1 MIFDLHVHS
10 RCSPRC
16 GYMQPEEIVKTAI
29 KKGLDGIAVT
39 DHNTIAG
46 GIRAKAFETRD
57 FRVIV
62 GSEVLTDRGEVI
74 GLFLS
79 EEVAPGNFEDVV
91 AAIRDQGGFV
101 ILPHPFDRL
110 RSTALHPQP
119 ADVGQIDA
127 VEGFNARCI
136 FQADNLTA
144 AEFGREHNLAV
155 VAGSDAHFPGEIG
168 RAGIRTE
175 NDDLEECIRSR
186 DFQTLGSRSSL
197 LTHCRSKGLIL
208 CRRRKSF

>member
-1 MIFDLHVHS
+1 
-10 RCSPRC
+10 
-16 GYMQPEEIVKTAI
+16 MQPEEIVRTAI
-29 KKGLDGIAVT
+29 KKGLAGVAVT

-91 AAIRDQGGFV
+91 AAIRDQSGV
-101 ILPHPFDRL
+101 VVLPHPFDRL

-119 ADVGQIDA
+119 ADVGQIDGI
-127 VEGFNARCI
+127 EGFNARCI
-136 FQADNLTA
+136 FESDNRAA
-144 AEFGREHNLAV
+144 AEFGREHNLIV

-168 RAGIRTE
+168 RAGIRIGG
-175 NDDLEECIRSR
+175 DDPEECLRSR
-186 DFQTLGSRSSL
+186 DFQTFGSRSSL

-208 CRRRKSF
+208 CRKIKSF

>member
-10 RCSPRC
+10 RYSPRC

-62 GSEVLTDRGEVI
+62 GSEIATDRGEVI

-101 ILPHPFDRL
+101 VLPHPFDRL

-119 ADVGQIDA
+119 EDVGQIDGI
-127 VEGFNARCI
+127 EGFNARCI
-136 FQADNLTA
+136 FQADNRAA

-155 VAGSDAHFPGEIG
+155 IAGSDAHFPGEIG
-168 RAGIRTE
+168 RAGIRLDGE
-175 NDDLEECIRSR
+175 PEECLQSR
-186 DFQTLGSRSSL
+186 DFQAFGRRSSFL
-197 LTHCRSKGLIL
+197 NHCRSKGLIL

>member
-1 MIFDLHVHS
+1 
-10 RCSPRC
+10 
-16 GYMQPEEIVKTAI
+16 MQPEEIVKTAI

-46 GIRAKAFETRD
+46 GIRAKEFETND
-57 FRVIV
+57 FRIIV
-62 GSEVLTDRGEVI
+62 GSEVMTDRGEVI

-101 ILPHPFDRL
+101 VLPHPFDQL

-119 ADVGQIDA
+119 EDVGQIDGI
-127 VEGFNARCI
+127 EGFNARCI
-136 FQADNLTA
+136 FQADNRAA
-144 AEFGREHNLAV
+144 AEFGRKHNLAI

-175 NDDLEECIRSR
+175 SDDLEECIRSR
-186 DFQTLGSRSSL
+186 DFQTFGSRSSL

>member
-1 MIFDLHVHS
+1 
-10 RCSPRC
+10 
-16 GYMQPEEIVKTAI
+16 MQPEEIVRTAI
-29 KKGLDGIAVT
+29 KKGLGGVAVT

-46 GIRAKAFETRD
+46 GLRTKEFETKD

-62 GSEVLTDRGEVI
+62 GSEVMTERGEVI

-79 EEVAPGNFEDVV
+79 EEVAPGNFGDVI

-119 ADVGQIDA
+119 EDARQIDA
-127 VEGFNARCI
+127 IEGFNARCI
-136 FQADNLTA
+136 FQADNRA
-144 AEFGREHNLAV
+144 AAGFGREHNLAI

-168 RAGIRTE
+168 RAGIRLDGE
-175 NDDLEECIRSR
+175 PEDCLRSR
-186 DFQTLGSRSSL
+186 DFQTFGSRSSL

-208 CRRRKSF
+208 CRRRKSS

>member
-1 MIFDLHVHS
+1 
-10 RCSPRC
+10 
-16 GYMQPEEIVKTAI
+16 MQPEEIVKTAI

-46 GIRAKAFETRD
+46 GIRAKEFETGD

-62 GSEVLTDRGEVI
+62 GSEIATDRGEVI

-91 AAIRDQGGFV
+91 TAIRDQGGFV

-119 ADVGQIDA
+119 EDAGQIDA

-136 FQADNLTA
+136 FASDNRAA

-155 VAGSDAHFPGEIG
+155 VAGSDAHFPAEIG
-168 RAGIRTE
+168 RAGVRLDGE
-175 NDDLEECIRSR
+175 PEECLRSR
-186 DFQTLGSRSSL
+186 YF
-197 LTHCRSKGLIL
+197 
-208 CRRRKSF
+208 

>member
-1 MIFDLHVHS
+1 
-10 RCSPRC
+10 
-16 GYMQPEEIVKTAI
+16 MQPVEIVKTAI
-29 KKGLDGIAVT
+29 KRGLAGVAVT

-46 GIRAKAFETRD
+46 GIRAKEFETED

-62 GSEVLTDRGEVI
+62 GSEVMTDRGEVI

-79 EEVAPGNFEDVV
+79 EEIVPGNFEDVV
-91 AAIRDQGGFV
+91 TAIREQGSFV

-119 ADVGQIDA
+119 GDARQIDGI
-127 VEGFNARCI
+127 EGFNGRCI
-136 FQADNLTA
+136 FQADNRAA
-144 AEFGREHNLAV
+144 AEFGREHDLAV

-168 RAGIRTE
+168 RAGIRLAG
-175 NDDLEECIRSR
+175 DPEECLRSR
-186 DFQTLGSRSSL
+186 DFQTFGRRTSL

-208 CRRRKSF
+208 CRRRNSF

>member
-1 MIFDLHVHS
+1 
-10 RCSPRC
+10 
-16 GYMQPEEIVKTAI
+16 MQPEEIVQTAI
-29 KKGLDGIAVT
+29 KKGLGGVAVT

-46 GIRAKAFETRD
+46 GLRTKEFETKD

-62 GSEVLTDRGEVI
+62 GSEVMTERGEVI

-79 EEVAPGNFEDVV
+79 EEVAPGNFGDVV

-119 ADVGQIDA
+119 EDAGQIDA
-127 VEGFNARCI
+127 IEGFNARCI
-136 FQADNLTA
+136 FQADNRAA

-168 RAGIRTE
+168 RAGIRLDGE
-175 NDDLEECIRSR
+175 PEDCLRSR
-186 DFQTLGSRSSL
+186 DFQTFGRRSPL

>member
-10 RCSPRC
+10 RYSPRC

-91 AAIRDQGGFV
+91 AAIRDQSGV
-101 ILPHPFDRL
+101 VVLPHPFDRL

-136 FQADNLTA
+136 FQADNRAA

-155 VAGSDAHFPGEIG
+155 IAGSDAHFPGEIG
-168 RAGIRTE
+168 RAGIRLDGE
-175 NDDLEECIRSR
+175 PEECLQSR
-186 DFQTLGSRSSL
+186 DFQAFGRRSSL
-197 LTHCRSKGLIL
+197 LIHARTKIMKFSRI
-208 CRRRKSF
+208 

>member
-10 RCSPRC
+10 LYSRRC
-16 GYMQPEEIVKTAI
+16 GCMQPKVIVKTAI
-29 KKGLDGIAVT
+29 KKGLSGVAIT

-46 GIRAKAFETRD
+46 GFKAKEFETED
-57 FRVIV
+57 FTVIV
-62 GSEVLTDRGEVI
+62 GSEVMTDRGEVI

-91 AAIRDQGGFV
+91 TAIREQGGFV

-119 ADVGQIDA
+119 EDARQIDGI
-127 VEGFNARCI
+127 EGFNARCI
-136 FQADNLTA
+136 FQTDNQTA
-144 AEFGREHNLAV
+144 TEFGREHSLAV

-168 RAGIRTE
+168 RAGIRLDGE
-175 NDDLEECIRSR
+175 PEECLRLR
-186 DFQTLGSRSSL
+186 DFQTFGSRSSL

>member
-1 MIFDLHVHS
+1 
-10 RCSPRC
+10 
-16 GYMQPEEIVKTAI
+16 MQPEEIVRTAI
-29 KKGLDGIAVT
+29 KKGLGGVAVT

-46 GIRAKAFETRD
+46 GLRTKEFETKD

-62 GSEVLTDRGEVI
+62 GSEVMTERGEVI

-79 EEVAPGNFEDVV
+79 EEVAPGNFGDVV

-119 ADVGQIDA
+119 EDAGQIDA
-127 VEGFNARCI
+127 IEGFNARCI
-136 FQADNLTA
+136 FQADNRAA

-168 RAGIRTE
+168 RAGIRLDGE
-175 NDDLEECIRSR
+175 PEDCLRSR
-186 DFQTLGSRSSL
+186 DFQTFGSRASL
-197 LTHCRSKGLIL
+197 LIHVLTKMIKLSRI
-208 CRRRKSF
+208 

>member
-1 MIFDLHVHS
+1 
-10 RCSPRC
+10 
-16 GYMQPEEIVKTAI
+16 MQPEEIVKTAI

-46 GIRAKAFETRD
+46 GIRAKEFETND
-57 FRVIV
+57 FRIIV
-62 GSEVLTDRGEVI
+62 GSEVMTDRGEVI

-101 ILPHPFDRL
+101 VLPHPFDQL

-119 ADVGQIDA
+119 EDVGQIDGI
-127 VEGFNARCI
+127 EGFNARCI
-136 FQADNLTA
+136 FQADNRAA
-144 AEFGREHNLAV
+144 AEFGREHNLTV

-168 RAGIRTE
+168 RAGIRLDGE
-175 NDDLEECIRSR
+175 PEECLRSQ
-186 DFQTLGSRSSL
+186 DFQTFGSRSSL
-197 LTHCRSKGLIL
+197 LTHVMTKMIKLSRM
-208 CRRRKSF
+208 

>member
-10 RCSPRC
+10 LYSRRC
-16 GYMQPEEIVKTAI
+16 GCMQPEEIVRTGI
-29 KKGLDGIAVT
+29 QKGLDGVAVT

-46 GIRAKAFETRD
+46 GLRTKEFETND

-62 GSEVLTDRGEVI
+62 GSEIATDRGEVI

-79 EEVAPGNFEDVV
+79 EEIAPGNFADVV
-91 AAIRDQGGFV
+91 AAIRDQNGFV
-101 ILPHPFDRL
+101 VIPHPFDRL

-119 ADVGQIDA
+119 DDAGQIDG

-136 FQADNLTA
+136 FQADNRAA
-144 AEFGREHNLAV
+144 AEFGWEHNLAV

-168 RAGIRTE
+168 RAGIRLDGE
-175 NDDLEECIRSR
+175 PEECLRSR
-186 DFQTLGSRSSL
+186 DFQTFGSRSSL

>member
-1 MIFDLHVHS
+1 
-10 RCSPRC
+10 
-16 GYMQPEEIVKTAI
+16 MQPEEIVKTAI

-46 GIRAKAFETRD
+46 GIRAKEFETGD

-62 GSEVLTDRGEVI
+62 GSEIATDRGEVI

-91 AAIRDQGGFV
+91 TAIRDQGGFV

-119 ADVGQIDA
+119 EDAGQIDA

-136 FQADNLTA
+136 FASDNRAA

-168 RAGIRTE
+168 RAGVRLDGE
-175 NDDLEECIRSR
+175 PEECLRSR
-186 DFQTLGSRSSL
+186 YFEIFGSRASL